1 MSIERVHNFN
11 PGPAALPLE
20 ALEAMREGFMDFGG
34 MSILEI
40 SHRSREFGA
49 IIDEARELLKELM
62 SIPTGYDI
70 LFLQGGAAHQ
80 FAMVPLNLMESTAD
94 YAITGSW
101 SEKAFAEAGVV
112 GRPAVAFT
120 SKEEGFT
127 RVPGKGEVKI
137 ADGASYLH
145 ITSNNTIFGTQ
156 YREFPDAGGVPL
168 IADMSSDILSRPVDV
183 GSFGLIYAGA
193 QKNLGPA
200 GVTCVIIREDLA
212 RRSCREIPKIL
223 RYSSH
228 VEGASLYN
236 TPPVFAIYATMHCLR
251 WVKAQGGVAE
261 MERRNA
267 AKAAMLYEAID
278 SSSFYEGVA
287 EKGSRSAMNV
297 TFRLPDEGLT
307 ERFVADAKGR
317 GIVGIKGHRSVG
329 GLRAS
334 IYNAVGGESVEA
346 LVSFMKEFE
355 RTKA

>member
-20 ALEAMREGFMDFGG
+20 ALEAMRDGFMDFGG
-34 MSILEI
+34 MSVLEI

-49 IIDEARELLKELM
+49 IIDEARELLRELM
-62 SIPTGYDI
+62 SIPAGYDI

-80 FAMVPLNLMESTAD
+80 FAMVPLNLMDETAD

-101 SEKAFAEAGVV
+101 SEKALAEAKAV

-120 SKEEGFT
+120 SKEEGFA
-127 RVPGKGEVKI
+127 RVPGKGEVNI
-137 ADGASYLH
+137 TDGASYLH

-183 GSFGLIYAGA
+183 GCFGLIYAGA

-212 RRSCREIPKIL
+212 NRSCRELPKIL

-228 VEGASLYN
+228 AEEGSLYN
-236 TPPVFAIYATMHCLR
+236 TPPVFAIYAMMHCLR
-251 WVKAQGGVAE
+251 WVKAEGGVAE

-278 SSSFYEGVA
+278 SSPFYEGVA

-297 TFRLPDEGLT
+297 TFRLPEEGLT
-307 ERFVADAKGR
+307 ERFVAEAKKR
-317 GIVGIKGHRSVG
+317 AIVGIKGHRSVG

-334 IYNAVGGESVEA
+334 IYNAVGSGSVKA
-346 LVSFMKEFE
+346 LVAFMKEFE
-355 RTKA
+355 RTEA